1 MAAAPGRGKA
11 AESSASRESQ
21 PIIQRTSR
29 QQDSVIVTTGRAVS
43 IVSCRY
49 SLFDYKLEHWGGL
62 ESTAFSHATKE
73 KPRRRTTL
81 FGGRPTGRHKTFCWV
96 FESSPFSLFI
106 IPR

>member
-1 MAAAPGRGKA
+1 MAAAPGKGKA

-29 QQDSVIVTTGRAVS
+29 QQDSVVVTTGRAVS

-73 KPRRRTTL
+73 KPQENN
-81 FGGRPTGRHKTFCWV
+81 TFWWKAYRSTQNILLV